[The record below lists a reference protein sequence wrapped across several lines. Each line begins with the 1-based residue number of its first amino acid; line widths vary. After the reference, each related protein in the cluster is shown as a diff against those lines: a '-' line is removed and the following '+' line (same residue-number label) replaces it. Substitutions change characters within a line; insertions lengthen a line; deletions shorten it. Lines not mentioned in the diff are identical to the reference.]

1 MSRALQVEWYKLR
14 TARGTWIL
22 FAVAVAAAALAAAGA
37 AATAT
42 VDQLSTAVGQRQVA
56 HTAGSGAIFVLIL
69 GILLVTNEFRYGT
82 IVFTTLADPQRVNT
96 LAGKA
101 VVAAGAGAAVG
112 VASVVANIA
121 VGTASLANRGYS
133 YRIGDRELWS
143 TFVGSVAAAVVFG
156 LLGVAI
162 GAVVRKGPAA
172 IIGALAWLLVL
183 EALVGQVIPHLRP
196 YLPGA
201 ADQAVARVPDANL
214 LTMWQGGLVG
224 AGYLVVAAI
233 LALGVT
239 RHRDV

>member
-1 MSRALQVEWYKLR
+1 MSRALKVEWYKLR

-22 FAVAVAAAALAAAGA
+22 FALAIGAAGLAAAGSS
-37 AATAT
+37 AATAG
-42 VDQLSTAVGQRQVA
+42 DQLSTAVGQRQVA

-82 IVFTTLADPQRVNT
+82 IVFTTLADPERVNT

-101 VVAAGAGAAVG
+101 AVVAGAGAAIG
-112 VASVVANIA
+112 VASVATNLV
-121 VGTASLANRGYS
+121 VGAAMLASRGYS
-133 YRIGDRELWS
+133 YRIGDREIWS
-143 TFVGSVAAAVVFG
+143 TYVGSVGAAVVFG

-162 GAVVRKGPAA
+162 GAIVRKGPAA

-183 EALVGQVIPHLRP
+183 ETLVGQLIPGLRP

-201 ADQAVARVPDANL
+201 ADQAVARVPVANL
-214 LTMWQGGLVG
+214 LTMWQGALVA
-224 AGYLVVAAI
+224 AGYLVLAAI